1 MKNKKPLI
9 SPYCY
14 PGIKRSAL
22 PANFNQKQL
31 IGMTP
36 NDILEIISKESG
48 VTMED
53 ILSRSRKTEK
63 VISRH
68 IFCGILRKNY
78 NYSLP
83 FIGELVGRDHTTVIY
98 ATEQFNNRY
107 RLEDNFK
114 NLVDRINYHIELKS

>member
-1 MKNKKPLI
+1 M
-9 SPYCY
+9 
-14 PGIKRSAL
+14 
-22 PANFNQKQL
+22 
-31 IGMTP
+31 GMTP
-36 NDILEIISKESG
+36 KDILEIISKESG
-48 VTMED
+48 VTIED

-83 FIGELVGRDHTTVIY
+83 FIGELVGRDHTTVIH